1 MQVNL
6 EDIKEQMRLN
16 AKMKIIAKDF
26 SLATASYD
34 IFFSGC
40 AASPRCE
47 GCHNPEAWSFG
58 VGTPWIGHIMDICR
72 DIRTYNNVVKRIF
85 IMGGE
90 PLDQDREAFL
100 LFLQGIKDLNKDI
113 WLFTHYELD
122 EVPENVKDLV
132 DYIKTGRYKPELS
145 IDDNICYGVK
155 LATSNQKV
163 YKKGID
169 Y

>member
-1 MQVNL
+1 MVDINELL
-6 EDIKEQMRLN
+6 ENSRKN
-16 AKMKIIAKDF
+16 SKMKIVAKDF
-26 SLATASYD
+26 SMATASYD

-40 AASPRCE
+40 KAEPKCE
-47 GCHNPEAWSFG
+47 GCHNPEAWSFDI
-58 VGTPWIGHIMDICR
+58 GTPWIQQIMDICR
-72 DIRTYNNVVKRIF
+72 DIRNFNNVVKRIF

-90 PLDQDREAFL
+90 PLDQDRDAFL
-100 LFLQGIKDLNKDI
+100 LFLEGMRELNKEL

-122 EVPENVKDLV
+122 EVPTEVKELV

-145 IDDNICYGVK
+145 TEDNICYGVK

-163 YKKGID
+163 YKKGLD